1 LYFSSQLTGNLYG
14 ALPIM
19 TSRNNC
25 RKIIIAVREADV
37 PIAQAML
44 GNEFDLVFCHTLE
57 DAQAAIHGQVGIMV
71 CGVHFAQGAVFELL
85 QFVRSNPV
93 STQVPFFVMLDTAGR
108 YNYSPAIVH
117 GLRAAAK
124 ALGATGFIDLSAL
137 VEKAGREEAIE
148 ILRRGIQDA
157 LHKPA

>member
-1 LYFSSQLTGNLYG
+1 MTGQ
-14 ALPIM
+14 
-19 TSRNNC
+19 NN
-25 RKIIIAVREADV
+25 RKKLVIAVREVDKLLTQE
-37 PIAQAML
+37 IL
-44 GNEFDLVFCHTLE
+44 GTEFDVVFCHTLE
-57 DAQAAIHGQVGIMV
+57 DVHTAIDEHVGMVV

-93 STQVPFFVMLDTAGR
+93 CKQVPFFVMLDTAGR

-124 ALGATGFIDLSAL
+124 AMGATGFTDLSAL
-137 VEKAGREEAIE
+137 VEKTGREEAIE

-157 LHKPA
+157 LYKPD

>member
-1 LYFSSQLTGNLYG
+1 MPGQIN
-14 ALPIM
+14 
-19 TSRNNC
+19 
-25 RKIIIAVREADV
+25 RKKLVIAVREVDKLFTQAILGDAFDV
-37 PIAQAML
+37 VL
-44 GNEFDLVFCHTLE
+44 CHTLE
-57 DAQAAIHGQVGIMV
+57 DAKAAIDEQVGMVV

-93 STQVPFFVMLDTAGR
+93 SRQVPFFVMLDTAGR

-124 ALGATGFIDLSAL
+124 ALGATGFTDLSAL
-137 VEKAGREEAIE
+137 VEKTGREEAIE

-157 LHKPA
+157 LHKPD